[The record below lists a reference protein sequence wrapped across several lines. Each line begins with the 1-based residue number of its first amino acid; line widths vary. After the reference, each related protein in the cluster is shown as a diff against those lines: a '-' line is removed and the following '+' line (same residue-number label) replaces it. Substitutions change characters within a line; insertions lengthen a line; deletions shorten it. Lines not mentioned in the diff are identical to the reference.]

1 VNRNKCVVEARI
13 TRHPFWTGRPL
24 KKSLIFFTMKRPSNI
39 FKIKA
44 SKIDYMEFDSNKSG
58 TG

>member
-1 VNRNKCVVEARI
+1 MRVFPIKDS
-13 TRHPFWTGRPL
+13 PPGQRPL

-44 SKIDYMEFDSNKSG
+44 SRIDYMEFDSNKSG

>member
-1 VNRNKCVVEARI
+1 MSNKHKTPLLDR
-13 TRHPFWTGRPL
+13 RPL

-44 SKIDYMEFDSNKSG
+44 SRIDYMEFDSNKSG

>member
-1 VNRNKCVVEARI
+1 MSNKHKTPLLDREA
-13 TRHPFWTGRPL
+13 TEKVTD
-24 KKSLIFFTMKRPSNI
+24 FFTMKRPSNI

-44 SKIDYMEFDSNKSG
+44 SRIDYTKFVSNKSG